1 MSGSAP
7 SDLKKNLLL
16 NNIELLRTTLKSYL
30 LLGAVLGGMQTVS
43 LFASNWTLTDLGT
56 LGGSETFADSI
67 NDLGQVV
74 GMSRL
79 DGDSDTHAFFYAN
92 GLMED
97 MAPINSGDIRAS
109 FRLGL
114 NNVGQIA
121 SGVVVD
127 DAYYPAIFNR
137 QTRQTTS
144 LGTLGSTFGFTG
156 VATGI
161 NDSGVAVGI
170 SYLNSGVRHGFVYRN
185 GTMSDLGSLGGY
197 SGALALNRA
206 GTAVGFS
213 SDSPSG
219 FQRAVIWNNGSI
231 LDISN
236 GFESQAR
243 AINDSGQVVG
253 ETGTVTGNEEAFL
266 WSNGSSENLGTLT
279 PGRNSEAFGINNER
293 NIVGTSEAISS
304 ITFQTN
310 PITGVITIVTNFQNH
325 AFLYSNGSMLDLNSV
340 ISTNSGWEL
349 YYAFGINNSDQI
361 VGWGSMDGGQH
372 IRSFILQVPE
382 PSVPTLLLLFAGLF
396 AFRARSLRLE
406 RLLNPVPLKQFHKVD
421 TAVEIEL
428 FNKKGVG
435 S

>member
-1 MSGSAP
+1 
-7 SDLKKNLLL
+7 
-16 NNIELLRTTLKSYL
+16 
-30 LLGAVLGGMQTVS
+30 VGGMQAVS
-43 LFASNWTLTDLGT
+43 LFASNWTISDLGT

-67 NDLGQVV
+67 NDLGQIV

-79 DGDSDTHAFFYAN
+79 DGDTDTHAFFYEN
-92 GLMED
+92 GVMQDL
-97 MAPINSGDIRAS
+97 APINSGDLRAS

-114 NNVGQIA
+114 NNAGRIA

-127 DAYYPAIFNR
+127 DAYYPAIYNR
-137 QTRQTTS
+137 QNGQTT
-144 LGTLGSTFGFTG
+144 TLGSLGSMSGFTG
-156 VATGI
+156 VATAI

-170 SYLNSGVRHGFVYRN
+170 SYLSSGIRHGFIYRN
-185 GTMSDLGSLGGY
+185 GAMSDLGSLGGY
-197 SGALALNRA
+197 SGALAINRA
-206 GTAVGFS
+206 GTAVGFA
-213 SDSPSG
+213 SDSPNG

-253 ETGTVTGNEEAFL
+253 ETATQAGTQEAFL
-266 WSNGSSENLGTLT
+266 WSNGASENLGTLT
-279 PGRNSEAFGINNER
+279 PGRNSQAFGINNEG
-293 NIVGTSEAISS
+293 NIVGTAEAISS
-304 ITFQTN
+304 ITLQTN
-310 PITGVITIVTNFQNH
+310 PITGVITMVTNFQNH

-349 YYAFGINNSDQI
+349 YYAFGINNSDEI
-361 VGWGSMDGGQH
+361 VGWGSMDGGEH

-382 PSVPTLLLLFAGLF
+382 PSVPSLILLAGVFAV
-396 AFRARSLRLE
+396 RARSLRLE
-406 RLLNPVPLKQFHKVD
+406 RLLNPVTLKKFRKVD